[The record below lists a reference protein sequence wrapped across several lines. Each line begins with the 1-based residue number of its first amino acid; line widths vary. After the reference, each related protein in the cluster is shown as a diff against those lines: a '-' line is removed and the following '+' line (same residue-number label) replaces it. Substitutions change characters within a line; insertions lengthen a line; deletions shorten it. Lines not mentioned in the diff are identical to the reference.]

1 MKMLHEVAGDILLSK
16 ANAIA
21 HGVSPNDHFNQGLAL
36 SLREQWP
43 SMYKDFRHFEKQATP
58 APGGIWA
65 WMGYGGQRVISLF
78 TQAPGIGHGDH
89 AGKATLTHVGHAL
102 KALNQFVVEE
112 QISSLAL
119 PRLATGVGGLA
130 WKDVHPLV
138 KQHLGQLEIPVFIY
152 TTYVK
157 AQSADESIASA

>member
-1 MKMLHEVAGDILLSK
+1 MQMLHEVTGDILLSK

-21 HGVSPNDHFNQGLAL
+21 HGVAPNDHFNQGLAL

-43 SMYKDFRHFEKQATP
+43 SMYKDFRHFEKQTTP
-58 APGGIWA
+58 APGSIWA
-65 WMGYGGQRVISLF
+65 WMGSGGQRVISLF
-78 TQAPGIGHGDH
+78 TQERGIGHGDH
-89 AGKATLTHVGHAL
+89 AGKASLTHVGHAL
-102 KALNQFVVEE
+102 KALSHFVVEE

-130 WKDVHPLV
+130 WKDVYALV
-138 KQHLGQLEIPVFIY
+138 TQHLGKLEIPVFIY

-157 AQSADESIASA
+157 SQPADESTAA

>member
-1 MKMLHEVAGDILLSK
+1 MQMLHEVTGDILLSK

-65 WMGYGGQRVISLF
+65 WMGYGGQRIVSLF
-78 TQAPGIGHGDH
+78 TQAPGSGHGDH
-89 AGKATLTHVGHAL
+89 SGKASLTHVGHAL
-102 KALNQFVVEE
+102 KALSQFAVEE
-112 QISSLAL
+112 RISSLAL

-138 KQHLGQLEIPVFIY
+138 KQHLGQIEIPVFIY

-157 AQSADESIASA
+157 SQPADESIASA

>member
-1 MKMLHEVAGDILLSK
+1 MTGDILLSK
-16 ANAIA
+16 AHAIA
-21 HGVSPNDHFNQGLAL
+21 HGVSPNDHFNQGLAIA
-36 SLREQWP
+36 LREQWP

-65 WMGYGGQRVISLF
+65 WMGYGGQRIIGLF
-78 TQAPGIGHGDH
+78 TQAPGSGHGDPS
-89 AGKATLTHVGHAL
+89 GKASLNHVGHAL
-102 KALNQFVVEE
+102 KALSQFAVEE
-112 QISSLAL
+112 RISSLAL
-119 PRLATGVGGLA
+119 PRLATGAGDLT

-157 AQSADESIASA
+157 SQRADESIASS

>member
-1 MKMLHEVAGDILLSK
+1 MLHEVTGDILLSK

-43 SMYKDFRHFEKQATP
+43 SMYKDFRHYEKQATP

-65 WMGYGGQRVISLF
+65 WMGYGGQRIISLF
-78 TQAPGIGHGDH
+78 TQAPGIGHGEH
-89 AGKATLTHVGHAL
+89 SGKASLTHVGHAL
-102 KALNQFVVEE
+102 KALSHFVVEE
-112 QISSLAL
+112 RLSSLAL
-119 PRLATGVGGLA
+119 PRLATGIGGLE
-130 WKDVHPLV
+130 WKEVQPLV
-138 KQHLGQLEIPVFIY
+138 SQHLGNLGIPVFVY

-157 AQSADESIASA
+157 SQPADESSAAA

>member
-1 MKMLHEVAGDILLSK
+1 MLHEVAGDILLSK

-21 HGVSPNDHFNQGLAL
+21 HGVSPTDHFNQGLAL

-65 WMGYGGQRVISLF
+65 WMGYGGQRVIALF

-89 AGKATLTHVGHAL
+89 SGKASLTHVGHAL
-102 KALNQFVVEE
+102 KALSQFVVEE
-112 QISSLAL
+112 RISSLAL
-119 PRLATGVGGLA
+119 PRIATGVGGLA

-138 KQHLGQLEIPVFIY
+138 TQHLGRLEIPVFLY

-157 AQSADESIASA
+157 AQPADESIASA